1 MIKKV
6 LIANRG
12 EIAIRIAKSCKK
24 LGIKTVGV
32 YSKDDSTSLHLTYCD
47 ESHLL
52 GDDPLKGSY
61 LNIEKLIEISK
72 KLSVDAIH
80 PGYGFLSENS
90 GFVKKLNKEKIIF
103 IGPSYKA
110 IELMGDKIESK
121 KIAKKAGVNCIPGY
135 EHAIENVEEGLNEAK
150 KIGYPVMIKASAG
163 GGGKG
168 MRIAKD
174 KNVFQELLTAAKNEA
189 LNAFG
194 DDRVFI
200 EKYIE
205 KPRHIEMQILA
216 DNHGNIIWLGER
228 ECSIQRRH
236 QKIIEEAPSL
246 FIDNVT
252 RVKMGEQATSLAKEV
267 NYSSAGTVE
276 FVVDQ
281 KQNFYFLEMN
291 TRLQVEHP
299 VTELVTGIDLV
310 EEMIHVAN
318 NKKLK
323 LKQNDVKV
331 QGWAFESR
339 LCAESPKKN
348 FLPSA
353 GRLVN
358 IRYPVGDIRVDN
370 GYQSGGE
377 VSIYYDSLL
386 AKIISKGKDR
396 NEALRKMQIALRDVA
411 VEGVETNIDFLMDI
425 YKKELF
431 SKGQINTNFI
441 AETYENGYE
450 GKIDN
455 KNELE
460 SIILLAISYH
470 INYLY
475 SVNTDIKNISKN
487 WIVSWQ
493 YDKFEISINS
503 IKDNFISIMLNN
515 SLKELSYQIDYINNF
530 IQVYVNE
537 KKIKGRVNN
546 QKNILTVFF
555 NGTETNLNIFRKN
568 TYKLY
573 KILPKE
579 NINNKLKN
587 ILSPM
592 PGKVTKV
599 LVKEKD
605 KVQEGD
611 SLLILDAMKME
622 NIIKSDFNGTIKK
635 ISVKENQSVS
645 ADEMLITFD

>member
-32 YSKDDSTSLHLTYCD
+32 FSKDDSASLHLTYCD
-47 ESHLL
+47 ESYLL

-61 LNIEKLIEISK
+61 LNTEKLIEISK
-72 KLSVDAIH
+72 KFSVDAIH

-90 GFVKKLNKEKIIF
+90 GFVKELNKEKIIF

-135 EHAIENVEEGLNEAK
+135 EHAIKNVREGLSEAK

-174 KNVFQELLTAAKNEA
+174 ENEFEELLTAAKNEA

-236 QKIIEEAPSL
+236 QKIIEEAPSS
-246 FIDNVT
+246 FIDNIT
-252 RVKMGEQATSLAKEV
+252 RVKMGEQAISLAREV

-281 KQNFYFLEMN
+281 NQNFFFLEMN

-310 EEMIHVAN
+310 EEMIHIAD

-323 LKQNDVKV
+323 IKQNDVKV

-358 IRYPVGDIRVDN
+358 INYPVGDIRVDN

-396 NEALRKMQIALRDVA
+396 NDALSKMQIALSDVA
-411 VEGVETNIDFLMDI
+411 VEGIETNIDFLMDI
-425 YKKELF
+425 YKKEVF
-431 SKGQINTNFI
+431 ARGEINTNFI
-441 AETYENGYE
+441 AETYDNGYE

-455 KNELE
+455 KEEQE

-475 SVNTDIKNISKN
+475 SINTDIKNISKN
-487 WIVSWQ
+487 WAVSWQ
-493 YDKFEISINS
+493 YDEYQININS
-503 IKDNFISIMLNN
+503 IKNNFISIMLNN
-515 SLKELSYQIDYINNF
+515 SLKELSYQIDHINKIIEVYI
-530 IQVYVNE
+530 NE

-546 QKNILTVFF
+546 QESFLKVFF
-555 NGTETNLNIFRKN
+555 NGTETQINIFRKN
-568 TYKLY
+568 TYQMY
-573 KILPKE
+573 SILPKE

-622 NIIKSDFNGTIKK
+622 NIIKSDFNGTIKE
-635 ISVKENQSVS
+635 ILIKENQSVS
-645 ADEMLITFD
+645 ADEMLITFA

>member
-24 LGIKTVGV
+24 LGIQTVGV
-32 YSKDDSTSLHLTYCD
+32 YSKDDSASLHLTYCD
-47 ESHLL
+47 ESYLL

-61 LNIEKLIEISK
+61 LNIKKLIEISK

-90 GFVKKLNKEKIIF
+90 NFVRKLNKEKIIF
-103 IGPSYKA
+103 IGPSSKA

-135 EHAIENVEEGLNEAK
+135 EHAIKNVKEGLNEAK

-168 MRIAKD
+168 MRIANE
-174 KNVFQELLTAAKNEA
+174 KNEFEELLTAAKSEA

-236 QKIIEEAPSL
+236 QKIIEEAPSS

-252 RVKMGEQATSLAKEV
+252 RIKMGEQATSLAKEV

-323 LKQNDVKV
+323 IKQNDIKV

-358 IRYPVGDIRVDN
+358 INYPYDDIRVDN

-396 NEALRKMQIALRDVA
+396 DDALSKMQVALRDVA
-411 VEGVETNIDFLMDI
+411 VEGIETNIDFLMDI
-425 YKKELF
+425 YKKEAF
-431 SKGQINTNFI
+431 AKGEINTNFI
-441 AETYENGYE
+441 AEIYNNGYE
-450 GKIDN
+450 GKTDD
-455 KNELE
+455 KKEQE

-475 SVNTDIKNISKN
+475 SVNEDFKNISKI
-487 WIVSWQ
+487 WVISWQ
-493 YDKFEISINS
+493 YDEYEIIINS

-515 SLKELSYQIDYINNF
+515 SLKEFSYQIDYINKI
-530 IQVYVNE
+530 IQVYINE

-546 QKNILTVFF
+546 QENSLKIFF
-555 NGTETNLNIFRKN
+555 NGTETRLNIFRKN
-568 TYKLY
+568 TFQLY
-573 KILPKE
+573 NILPKE

-599 LVKEKD
+599 LVQEKD

-622 NIIKSDFNGTIKK
+622 NIIKSDFNGIIKK

>member
-32 YSKDDSTSLHLTYCD
+32 FSKDDSASLHLTYCD
-47 ESHLL
+47 ESYLL

-61 LNIEKLIEISK
+61 LNTEKLIEISK
-72 KLSVDAIH
+72 KFSVDAIH

-90 GFVKKLNKEKIIF
+90 GFVKELNKEKIIF

-135 EHAIENVEEGLNEAK
+135 EHAIKNVREGLNEAK

-174 KNVFQELLTAAKNEA
+174 KNEFEELLTAAKNEA

-236 QKIIEEAPSL
+236 QKIIEEAPSS

-252 RVKMGEQATSLAKEV
+252 RVKMGEQAISLAREV

-310 EEMIHVAN
+310 EEMIHIAD

-323 LKQNDVKV
+323 IKQNDVKV

-358 IRYPVGDIRVDN
+358 INYPVGDIRVDN

-396 NEALRKMQIALRDVA
+396 NDALSKMQIALRDVA
-411 VEGVETNIDFLMDI
+411 VEGIETNIDFLMDI
-425 YKKELF
+425 YKKEAF
-431 SKGQINTNFI
+431 AKGEINTNFI
-441 AETYENGYE
+441 AETYDNGYE

-455 KNELE
+455 KKEQE

-475 SVNTDIKNISKN
+475 SINTDIKNISKN
-487 WIVSWQ
+487 WVVSWQ
-493 YDKFEISINS
+493 YDEYEININS

-515 SLKELSYQIDYINNF
+515 SLKELSYQIDYINKI
-530 IQVYVNE
+530 IQVYINE

-546 QKNILTVFF
+546 QGNLLQVFL

-568 TYKLY
+568 TYQLY
-573 KILPKE
+573 NILPKE

-622 NIIKSDFNGTIKK
+622 NIIKSDFNGTIKENLSK
-635 ISVKENQSVS
+635 RKSIS
-645 ADEMLITFD
+645 ICR

>member
-32 YSKDDSTSLHLTYCD
+32 YSKDDSASLHLTYCD
-47 ESHLL
+47 ESYLL

-90 GFVKKLNKEKIIF
+90 GFVKNLNKEKITF

-121 KIAKKAGVNCIPGY
+121 KIAKKAGVNCIPGN
-135 EHAIENVEEGLNEAK
+135 EHAIKNVREGLNEAI

-174 KNVFQELLTAAKNEA
+174 KNEFEELLIAAKNEA

-216 DNHGNIIWLGER
+216 DNHGNVIWLGER

-236 QKIIEEAPSL
+236 QKIIEEAPSS
-246 FIDNVT
+246 FIDNIT
-252 RVKMGEQATSLAKEV
+252 RAKMGQQATSLAKEV
-267 NYSSAGTVE
+267 KYSSAGTVE

-318 NKKLK
+318 NKKLNF
-323 LKQNDVKV
+323 KQNDIKV

-353 GRLVN
+353 GRLLN
-358 IRYPVGDIRVDN
+358 INYPVGDIRVDH

-396 NEALRKMQIALRDVA
+396 NEALSNMQIALSDVA
-411 VEGVETNIDFLMDI
+411 VEGIESNIDFLMDI
-425 YKKELF
+425 YKKEAF
-431 SKGQINTNFI
+431 AKGEINTNFI
-441 AETYENGYE
+441 EETYDNGYE

-455 KNELE
+455 KKEQE
-460 SIILLAISYH
+460 SIIFLAISYH

-475 SVNTDIKNISKN
+475 NINTDIKNISKN
-487 WIVSWQ
+487 WIVCWQ
-493 YDKFEISINS
+493 YDEYEININS
-503 IKDNFISIMLNN
+503 IKDNFISIMLNK
-515 SLKELSYQIDYINNF
+515 SMKEFSYQIDYINKI
-530 IQVYVNE
+530 IQINISE

-546 QKNILTVFF
+546 QENLLKVFF
-555 NGTETNLNIFRKN
+555 NGTETDINIFRKN
-568 TYKLY
+568 TYQLY

-579 NINNKLKN
+579 NLNNKIKN

-622 NIIKSDFNGTIKK
+622 NIIKSDFNGTIKE
-635 ISVKENQSVS
+635 ILVKENQSVS
-645 ADEMLITFD
+645 ADEILITFS

>member
-135 EHAIENVEEGLNEAK
+135 EHAIKNVREGLNEAK

-174 KNVFQELLTAAKNEA
+174 KNAFQELLTAAKNEA

-579 NINNKLKN
+579 NINNKFKN

>member
-32 YSKDDSTSLHLTYCD
+32 YSKDDSASLHLTYCD
-47 ESHLL
+47 ESYLL

-61 LNIEKLIEISK
+61 LNIEKLIETSK

-90 GFVKKLNKEKIIF
+90 SFVKKLNKEKIIF
-103 IGPSYKA
+103 IGPSSKA

-135 EHAIENVEEGLNEAK
+135 EHAIKNVREGLNEAK

-174 KNVFQELLTAAKNEA
+174 KNQFEELLTAAKNEA

-205 KPRHIEMQILA
+205 KPRHIEIQILA

-236 QKIIEEAPSL
+236 QKIIEEAPSS
-246 FIDNVT
+246 FIDNPT
-252 RVKMGEQATSLAKEV
+252 RVKMGEQAINLAKEV

-310 EEMIHVAN
+310 EEMINVAN

-323 LKQNDVKV
+323 FKQNDVKV

-358 IRYPVGDIRVDN
+358 INYPFDDIRVDN

-377 VSIYYDSLL
+377 VSIYYDSLI

-396 NEALRKMQIALRDVA
+396 NDALSKMQIALRDVT
-411 VEGVETNIDFLMDI
+411 VEGIETNINFLMDI
-425 YKKELF
+425 YKKEAF
-431 SKGQINTNFI
+431 AKGEINTNFI

-455 KNELE
+455 KEEQE

-475 SVNTDIKNISKN
+475 SVNSDIENISKN
-487 WIVSWQ
+487 WVVSWQ
-493 YDKFEISINS
+493 YDQYEININL
-503 IKDNFISIMLNN
+503 IKDSFISIMLNN
-515 SLKELSYQIDYINNF
+515 SVKEFNYKINYINKI
-530 IQVYVNE
+530 IQVYINE

-546 QKNILTVFF
+546 QENLFKVFF
-555 NGTETNLNIFRKN
+555 DGTETNLNIFRKN
-568 TYKLY
+568 TYQLY

-579 NINNKLKN
+579 NINNKQKN

-645 ADEMLITFD
+645 ADETLITFD

>member
-32 YSKDDSTSLHLTYCD
+32 FSKDDSASLHLTYCD
-47 ESHLL
+47 ESYLL

-72 KLSVDAIH
+72 KFSVDAIH

-135 EHAIENVEEGLNEAK
+135 EHAIKNVREGLNEAK

-174 KNVFQELLTAAKNEA
+174 KNEFEELLTAAKNEA

-236 QKIIEEAPSL
+236 QKIIEEAPSS

-252 RVKMGEQATSLAKEV
+252 RVKMGEQAISLAKEV

-310 EEMIHVAN
+310 EEMIHIAN

-323 LKQNDVKV
+323 IKQNDVKV

-358 IRYPVGDIRVDN
+358 INYPVGDIRVDN

-396 NEALRKMQIALRDVA
+396 NDALSKMQIALRDVA
-411 VEGVETNIDFLMDI
+411 VEGIETNIDFLMDI
-425 YKKELF
+425 YKKEAF
-431 SKGQINTNFI
+431 AKGEINTNFI
-441 AETYENGYE
+441 AETYDNGYE

-455 KNELE
+455 KKEQE

-475 SVNTDIKNISKN
+475 SINTDIKNISKN
-487 WIVSWQ
+487 WVVSWQ
-493 YDKFEISINS
+493 YDEYEININS

-515 SLKELSYQIDYINNF
+515 SLKELSYQIDYINKI
-530 IQVYVNE
+530 IQVYINE

-546 QKNILTVFF
+546 QENFLKVFF

-568 TYKLY
+568 TYQLY
-573 KILPKE
+573 NILPKE

-635 ISVKENQSVS
+635 SQ
-645 ADEMLITFD
+645 

>member
-32 YSKDDSTSLHLTYCD
+32 FSKDDSASLHLTYCD
-47 ESHLL
+47 ESYLL

-61 LNIEKLIEISK
+61 LNTEKLIEISK
-72 KLSVDAIH
+72 KFSVDAIH

-90 GFVKKLNKEKIIF
+90 GFVKELNKEKIIF

-135 EHAIENVEEGLNEAK
+135 EHAIKNVREGLNEAK

-168 MRIAKD
+168 MRIARD
-174 KNVFQELLTAAKNEA
+174 KNEFEELLTAAKNEA

-236 QKIIEEAPSL
+236 QKIIEEAPSS

-252 RVKMGEQATSLAKEV
+252 RVKMGEQAISLAKEV

-323 LKQNDVKV
+323 IKQNDVKV

-358 IRYPVGDIRVDN
+358 INYPVGDIRVDN

-396 NEALRKMQIALRDVA
+396 NDALSKMQIALSDVA
-411 VEGVETNIDFLMDI
+411 VEGIETNIDFLMDI
-425 YKKELF
+425 YKKEAF
-431 SKGQINTNFI
+431 AKGEINTNFI
-441 AETYENGYE
+441 AETYDNGYE

-455 KNELE
+455 KKEQE

-475 SVNTDIKNISKN
+475 SINTDIKNISKN
-487 WIVSWQ
+487 WVVSWQ
-493 YDKFEISINS
+493 YDEYEININS

-515 SLKELSYQIDYINNF
+515 SLKELSYQIDYINKI
-530 IQVYVNE
+530 IQVYINE

-546 QKNILTVFF
+546 QENLLKVFF

-568 TYKLY
+568 TYQLY
-573 KILPKE
+573 NILPKE

-645 ADEMLITFD
+645 ADEMLITFA

>member
-32 YSKDDSTSLHLTYCD
+32 YSKDDSASLHLTYCD
-47 ESHLL
+47 ENYLL

-135 EHAIENVEEGLNEAK
+135 EHAIKNVREGLNEAK

-174 KNVFQELLTAAKNEA
+174 KNEFEELLTAAKNEA

-236 QKIIEEAPSL
+236 QKIIEEAPSS

-252 RVKMGEQATSLAKEV
+252 RVKMGEQAISLAKEV

-323 LKQNDVKV
+323 IKQNDIKV

-358 IRYPVGDIRVDN
+358 INYPVGDIRVDN

-396 NEALRKMQIALRDVA
+396 NDALSKMQIALSDVA
-411 VEGVETNIDFLMDI
+411 VEGIETNIDFLMDI
-425 YKKELF
+425 YKKEAF
-431 SKGQINTNFI
+431 AKGEINTNFI
-441 AETYENGYE
+441 AETYDNGYE

-455 KNELE
+455 KKEQE

-487 WIVSWQ
+487 WVVSWQ
-493 YDKFEISINS
+493 YDEYEININS

-515 SLKELSYQIDYINNF
+515 SLKEFSYQIDYINKI
-530 IQVYVNE
+530 IQVYINE

-546 QKNILTVFF
+546 QENLLKVFF

-587 ILSPM
+587 VLSPM

>member
-32 YSKDDSTSLHLTYCD
+32 FSKDDSASLHLTYCD
-47 ESHLL
+47 ESYLL

-61 LNIEKLIEISK
+61 LNTEKLIEISK
-72 KLSVDAIH
+72 KFSVDAIH

-90 GFVKKLNKEKIIF
+90 GFVKELNKEKIIF
-103 IGPSYKA
+103 IGPSHKA

-135 EHAIENVEEGLNEAK
+135 EHAIKNVREGLNEAK

-174 KNVFQELLTAAKNEA
+174 KNEFEELLTAAKNEA

-236 QKIIEEAPSL
+236 QKIIEEAPSS

-252 RVKMGEQATSLAKEV
+252 RVKMGEQAISLAKEV

-323 LKQNDVKV
+323 IKQNDVKV

-358 IRYPVGDIRVDN
+358 INYPVGDIRVDN

-396 NEALRKMQIALRDVA
+396 NDALSKMQIALRDVA
-411 VEGVETNIDFLMDI
+411 VEGIETNIDFLMDI
-425 YKKELF
+425 YKKEVF
-431 SKGQINTNFI
+431 AKGEINTNFI
-441 AETYENGYE
+441 AETYDNGYE

-455 KNELE
+455 KKEQE

-475 SVNTDIKNISKN
+475 SINTDIKNISKN
-487 WIVSWQ
+487 WVVSWQ
-493 YDKFEISINS
+493 YDEYEININS

-515 SLKELSYQIDYINNF
+515 SLKELSYQIDYINKI
-530 IQVYVNE
+530 IQVYINE

-546 QKNILTVFF
+546 QENFLKVF
-555 NGTETNLNIFRKN
+555 L
-568 TYKLY
+568 
-573 KILPKE
+573 
-579 NINNKLKN
+579 
-587 ILSPM
+587 M
-592 PGKVTKV
+592 
-599 LVKEKD
+599 
-605 KVQEGD
+605 VQK
-611 SLLILDAMKME
+611 LILIFLEKTLI
-622 NIIKSDFNGTIKK
+622 NCIIYYPKK
-635 ISVKENQSVS
+635 I
-645 ADEMLITFD
+645 

>member
-32 YSKDDSTSLHLTYCD
+32 FSKDDSASLHLTYCD
-47 ESHLL
+47 ESYLL
-52 GDDPLKGSY
+52 GDNPLKGSY
-61 LNIEKLIEISK
+61 LNTEKLIEISK
-72 KLSVDAIH
+72 KFSVDAIH

-90 GFVKKLNKEKIIF
+90 GFVKELNKEKIIF
-103 IGPSYKA
+103 IGPSHKA

-135 EHAIENVEEGLNEAK
+135 EHAIKNVREGLNEAK

-168 MRIAKD
+168 MRIARD
-174 KNVFQELLTAAKNEA
+174 KNEFEELLTAAKNEA

-236 QKIIEEAPSL
+236 QKIIEEAPSS
-246 FIDNVT
+246 FIDNIT
-252 RVKMGEQATSLAKEV
+252 RVKMGEQAISLAREV

-310 EEMIHVAN
+310 EEMIHIAD

-323 LKQNDVKV
+323 IKQNDVKV

-358 IRYPVGDIRVDN
+358 INYPVGDIRVDN

-396 NEALRKMQIALRDVA
+396 NDALSKMQIALSDVA
-411 VEGVETNIDFLMDI
+411 VEGIETNIDFLMDI
-425 YKKELF
+425 YKKDVF
-431 SKGQINTNFI
+431 AKGNINTNFI
-441 AETYENGYE
+441 AETYDNGYE

-455 KNELE
+455 KKEQE

-475 SVNTDIKNISKN
+475 SINTDIKNISKN
-487 WIVSWQ
+487 WVVSWQ
-493 YDKFEISINS
+493 YDEYEININS
-503 IKDNFISIMLNN
+503 IKNNFISIMLNN
-515 SLKELSYQIDYINNF
+515 SLKELSYQIDHINKIIEVYI
-530 IQVYVNE
+530 NE

-546 QKNILTVFF
+546 QESFLKIFF
-555 NGTETNLNIFRKN
+555 NGTETHIKIFRKN
-568 TYKLY
+568 TYQLY
-573 KILPKE
+573 SILPKE

-622 NIIKSDFNGTIKK
+622 NIIKSDFNGTIKE

-645 ADEMLITFD
+645 ADEMLITFA

>member
-32 YSKDDSTSLHLTYCD
+32 FSKDDSASLHLTYCD
-47 ESHLL
+47 ESYLL

-135 EHAIENVEEGLNEAK
+135 EHAIKNVREGLNEAK

-174 KNVFQELLTAAKNEA
+174 KNEFEELLTAAKNEA

-236 QKIIEEAPSL
+236 QKIIEEAPSS
-246 FIDNVT
+246 FIDNIT
-252 RVKMGEQATSLAKEV
+252 RVKMGEQAISLAKEV

-323 LKQNDVKV
+323 IKQNDVKV

-358 IRYPVGDIRVDN
+358 INYPVGDIRVDN

-396 NEALRKMQIALRDVA
+396 NDALSKMQIALRDVA
-411 VEGVETNIDFLMDI
+411 VEGIETNIDFLMDI
-425 YKKELF
+425 YKKEAF
-431 SKGQINTNFI
+431 AKGEINTNFI
-441 AETYENGYE
+441 AETYDNGYE

-455 KNELE
+455 KKEQE

-475 SVNTDIKNISKN
+475 SINTDIKNISKN
-487 WIVSWQ
+487 WVVSWQ
-493 YDKFEISINS
+493 YDEYEININS

-515 SLKELSYQIDYINNF
+515 SLKELSYQIDYINKI
-530 IQVYVNE
+530 IQVYINE

-546 QKNILTVFF
+546 QENLLKVFF

-568 TYKLY
+568 TYQLY

>member
-1 MIKKV
+1 MIKKI

-32 YSKDDSTSLHLTYCD
+32 YSKDDNDSLHLTYCD
-47 ESHLL
+47 ENYLL
-52 GDDPLKGSY
+52 GDDTLKGSY
-61 LNIEKLIEISK
+61 LNIEKIIEISK
-72 KLSVDAIH
+72 ELSVDAIH

-90 GFVKKLNKEKIIF
+90 IFVKKLNKEKITF

-110 IELMGDKIESK
+110 IEQMGDKIESK

-135 EHAIENVEEGLNEAK
+135 EHAIKNVGEGLKEAK

-168 MRIAKD
+168 MRIARD
-174 KNVFQELLTAAKNEA
+174 ENEFEELLTAAKNEA

-216 DNHGNIIWLGER
+216 DNHRNVIWLGER

-236 QKIIEEAPSL
+236 QKIIEEAPSS

-252 RVKMGEQATSLAKEV
+252 RVKMGEQATSLAKAV

-318 NKKLK
+318 NKKLNFQ
-323 LKQNDVKV
+323 QNDVKV

-358 IRYPVGDIRVDN
+358 INYPIGDIRVDH

-396 NEALRKMQIALRDVA
+396 NDALSKMQIALSDVS
-411 VEGVETNIDFLMDI
+411 VEGIETNIDFLMDI
-425 YKKELF
+425 YKKEAF
-431 SKGQINTNFI
+431 AKGAINTNFI
-441 AETYENGYE
+441 TETYDNGYE

-455 KNELE
+455 KKEQE

-475 SVNTDIKNISKN
+475 SVNLDIKYISKN
-487 WIVSWQ
+487 WAVSWQ
-493 YDKFEISINS
+493 YDEYEININS

-515 SLKELSYQIDYINNF
+515 SLKELSYQIDYINKI
-530 IQVYVNE
+530 IQVYINE
-537 KKIKGRVNN
+537 NKIKGRVNN
-546 QKNILTVFF
+546 KGNLLQVFL

-568 TYKLY
+568 TYELY
-573 KILPKE
+573 NILPKE

-587 ILSPM
+587 IVSPM

-622 NIIKSDFNGTIKK
+622 NMIKSDFNGTIKK

>member
-32 YSKDDSTSLHLTYCD
+32 YSKDDSASLHLTYCD
-47 ESHLL
+47 ESYLL

-135 EHAIENVEEGLNEAK
+135 EHAIKNVREGLNEAK

-174 KNVFQELLTAAKNEA
+174 KNEFEELLTAAKNEA

-236 QKIIEEAPSL
+236 QKIIEEAPSS
-246 FIDNVT
+246 FIDNIT
-252 RVKMGEQATSLAKEV
+252 RVKMGEQAISLAKEV

-323 LKQNDVKV
+323 IKQNDVKV

-358 IRYPVGDIRVDN
+358 INYPVGDIRVDN

-396 NEALRKMQIALRDVA
+396 NDALSKMQIALRDVA
-411 VEGVETNIDFLMDI
+411 VEGIETNIDFLMDI
-425 YKKELF
+425 YKKEVF
-431 SKGQINTNFI
+431 AKGEINTNFI
-441 AETYENGYE
+441 AETYDNGYE

-455 KNELE
+455 KKEQE

-475 SVNTDIKNISKN
+475 SINTDIKNISKN
-487 WIVSWQ
+487 WVVSWQ
-493 YDKFEISINS
+493 YDEYEININS

-515 SLKELSYQIDYINNF
+515 SLKELSYQIDYINKI
-530 IQVYVNE
+530 IQVYINE

-546 QKNILTVFF
+546 QENLLKVF
-555 NGTETNLNIFRKN
+555 LMAQK
-568 TYKLY
+568 
-573 KILPKE
+573 
-579 NINNKLKN
+579 
-587 ILSPM
+587 
-592 PGKVTKV
+592 
-599 LVKEKD
+599 
-605 KVQEGD
+605 
-611 SLLILDAMKME
+611 LILIFLEKTLI
-622 NIIKSDFNGTIKK
+622 NCIKYYPKK
-635 ISVKENQSVS
+635 I
-645 ADEMLITFD
+645 

>member
-32 YSKDDSTSLHLTYCD
+32 FSKDDSASLHLTYCD
-47 ESHLL
+47 ESYLL

-61 LNIEKLIEISK
+61 LNTEKLIEISK
-72 KLSVDAIH
+72 KFSVDAIH

-90 GFVKKLNKEKIIF
+90 GFVKELNKEKIIF

-135 EHAIENVEEGLNEAK
+135 EHAIKNVREGLNEAK

-174 KNVFQELLTAAKNEA
+174 ENEFEELLTAAKNEA

-236 QKIIEEAPSL
+236 QKIIEEAPSS

-252 RVKMGEQATSLAKEV
+252 RVKMGEQAISLAKEV

-310 EEMIHVAN
+310 EEMLHVAN

-323 LKQNDVKV
+323 LKQNEIKV

-353 GRLVN
+353 GRLIN
-358 IRYPVGDIRVDN
+358 INYPAGDIRVDN

-396 NEALRKMQIALRDVA
+396 NDALIKMQTALGDVS
-411 VEGVETNIDFLMDI
+411 VEGIETNIDFLMDI
-425 YKKELF
+425 YKKEVF
-431 SKGQINTNFI
+431 AKGEINTNFI
-441 AETYENGYE
+441 AETYKNGYE

-455 KNELE
+455 KKEQE

-475 SVNTDIKNISKN
+475 SVNSNIKNISKN
-487 WIVSWQ
+487 WVVSWQ
-493 YDKFEISINS
+493 YDEYEININS
-503 IKDNFISIMLNN
+503 IKDKFISIMLND
-515 SLKELSYQIDYINNF
+515 SLKELSYQIDYINKT
-530 IQVYVNE
+530 IQVYINE
-537 KKIKGRVNN
+537 KKIKGRVYN
-546 QKNILTVFF
+546 QENLLKVFF
-555 NGTETNLNIFRKN
+555 NGTETNLNIFRKS
-568 TYKLY
+568 TYQLY

-579 NINNKLKN
+579 NISNKMKN

-645 ADEMLITFD
+645 ADETLIIFD

>member
-32 YSKDDSTSLHLTYCD
+32 FSKDDSASLHLTYCD
-47 ESHLL
+47 ESYLL

-61 LNIEKLIEISK
+61 LNTEKLIEISK
-72 KLSVDAIH
+72 KFSVDAIH

-90 GFVKKLNKEKIIF
+90 GFVKELNKEKIIF
-103 IGPSYKA
+103 IGPSHKA

-135 EHAIENVEEGLNEAK
+135 EHAIKNVKEGLNEAK

-168 MRIAKD
+168 MRIAND
-174 KNVFQELLTAAKNEA
+174 KNEFEELLTAAKNEA

-236 QKIIEEAPSL
+236 QKIIEEAPSS

-310 EEMIHVAN
+310 EEMINVAN
-318 NKKLK
+318 NKKLNI
-323 LKQNDVKV
+323 KQNDVKV

-358 IRYPVGDIRVDN
+358 INYPVGDIRVDN

-396 NEALRKMQIALRDVA
+396 NDALSKMQVALRDVA
-411 VEGVETNIDFLMDI
+411 VEGIETNIDFLMDI
-425 YKKELF
+425 YKKEAF
-431 SKGQINTNFI
+431 AKGEINTNFI
-441 AETYENGYE
+441 AETYDNGYE

-455 KNELE
+455 KKEPQLLLKMMTNELLW
-460 SIILLAISYH
+460 S
-470 INYLY
+470 
-475 SVNTDIKNISKN
+475 
-487 WIVSWQ
+487 
-493 YDKFEISINS
+493 
-503 IKDNFISIMLNN
+503 
-515 SLKELSYQIDYINNF
+515 
-530 IQVYVNE
+530 
-537 KKIKGRVNN
+537 
-546 QKNILTVFF
+546 
-555 NGTETNLNIFRKN
+555 
-568 TYKLY
+568 
-573 KILPKE
+573 
-579 NINNKLKN
+579 
-587 ILSPM
+587 
-592 PGKVTKV
+592 
-599 LVKEKD
+599 
-605 KVQEGD
+605 
-611 SLLILDAMKME
+611 
-622 NIIKSDFNGTIKK
+622 
-635 ISVKENQSVS
+635 
-645 ADEMLITFD
+645 

>member
-32 YSKDDSTSLHLTYCD
+32 YSKDDSASLHLTYC
-47 ESHLL
+47 EETYLL

-90 GFVKKLNKEKIIF
+90 DFVKKLKKEKIIF
-103 IGPSYKA
+103 IGPSHKA

-135 EHAIENVEEGLNEAK
+135 EHAIKNVQEGLNEAN

-168 MRIAKD
+168 MRIAKN
-174 KNVFQELLTAAKNEA
+174 KNEFEELLAAAKNEA

-200 EKYIE
+200 EKYIV

-252 RVKMGEQATSLAKEV
+252 RVKMGEQAISLAKEV

-323 LKQNDVKV
+323 IKQNDVKI

-353 GRLVN
+353 GRLGN
-358 IRYPVGDIRVDN
+358 INYPVGDIRVDN
-370 GYQSGGE
+370 GYLSGGE

-396 NEALRKMQIALRDVA
+396 NDALCKMQVALSDVA
-411 VEGVETNIDFLMDI
+411 VEGIETNIDFLMDI
-425 YKKELF
+425 YKKEAF
-431 SKGQINTNFI
+431 AKGEINTNFI
-441 AETYENGYE
+441 TETYDNGYE

-455 KNELE
+455 KKEQE

-475 SVNTDIKNISKN
+475 SVNTDIKYISKN
-487 WIVSWQ
+487 WVISWQ
-493 YDKFEISINS
+493 YDEYEININS
-503 IKDNFISIMLNN
+503 IKDNFISIMLNQ
-515 SLKELSYQIDYINNF
+515 SLKEFNYQIDYINKI
-530 IQVYVNE
+530 IQVYIND
-537 KKIKGRVNN
+537 KNIKGRFAN
-546 QKNILTVFF
+546 QQNLLKIFF

-568 TYKLY
+568 TYQLY

-635 ISVKENQSVS
+635 ISVKEKQSVL

>member
-1 MIKKV
+1 MLLKYYAIKILKTLGKSTIIFHYNKMIKKV

-32 YSKDDSTSLHLTYCD
+32 FSKDDSASLHLTYCD
-47 ESHLL
+47 ESYLL

-72 KLSVDAIH
+72 KFSVDAIH

-103 IGPSYKA
+103 IGPSHKA

-135 EHAIENVEEGLNEAK
+135 EHAIKNVREGLNEAK

-168 MRIAKD
+168 MRIARD
-174 KNVFQELLTAAKNEA
+174 KNEFEELLTAAKNEA

-216 DNHGNIIWLGER
+216 DNYGNIIWLGER

-236 QKIIEEAPSL
+236 QKIIEEAPSS
-246 FIDNVT
+246 FIDNIT
-252 RVKMGEQATSLAKEV
+252 RVKMGEQAISLAREV

-281 KQNFYFLEMN
+281 KQNFFFLEMN

-310 EEMIHVAN
+310 EEMIHIAN

-323 LKQNDVKV
+323 IKQNDVKV

-358 IRYPVGDIRVDN
+358 INYPVGDIRVDN

-396 NEALRKMQIALRDVA
+396 NDALSKMQIALSDVA
-411 VEGVETNIDFLMDI
+411 VEGIETNIDFLMDI
-425 YKKELF
+425 YKKEVF
-431 SKGQINTNFI
+431 AKGEINTNFI
-441 AETYENGYE
+441 AETYDNGYE

-455 KNELE
+455 K
-460 SIILLAISYH
+460 
-470 INYLY
+470 
-475 SVNTDIKNISKN
+475 KN
-487 WIVSWQ
+487 
-493 YDKFEISINS
+493 
-503 IKDNFISIMLNN
+503 
-515 SLKELSYQIDYINNF
+515 
-530 IQVYVNE
+530 
-537 KKIKGRVNN
+537 RN
-546 QKNILTVFF
+546 QLF
-555 NGTETNLNIFRKN
+555 
-568 TYKLY
+568 Y
-573 KILPKE
+573 
-579 NINNKLKN
+579 
-587 ILSPM
+587 
-592 PGKVTKV
+592 
-599 LVKEKD
+599 
-605 KVQEGD
+605 
-611 SLLILDAMKME
+611 
-622 NIIKSDFNGTIKK
+622 
-635 ISVKENQSVS
+635 
-645 ADEMLITFD
+645 